1 MIKITTDSTCDLPA
15 ELLTKYDISV
25 TPLGVVMGDHLY
37 QDGVNITTAD
47 IAAHVDAG
55 GGITT
60 TNAVNAADYETL
72 FRELIA
78 QYDAVIHI
86 NIGAGFSCCHQN
98 AKLAAEEGRAVAA
111 GEEIDD
117 EDVALELERSLA
129 LLQDKYFTQ
138 CEATARAL
146 GLNITSRCKLVIPQ
160 EPPVPKSNKFERFRK
175 QAEGE

>member
-60 TNAVNAADYETL
+60 TNAVNAADYG
-72 FRELIA
+72 
-78 QYDAVIHI
+78 AVDKV
-86 NIGAGFSCCHQN
+86 SHQP
-98 AKLAAEEGRAVAA
+98 
-111 GEEIDD
+111 
-117 EDVALELERSLA
+117 SLYA
-129 LLQDKYFTQ
+129 
-138 CEATARAL
+138 
-146 GLNITSRCKLVIPQ
+146 IM
-160 EPPVPKSNKFERFRK
+160 RK
-175 QAEGE
+175 TT

>member
-98 AKLAAEEGRAVAA
+98 AKLAAE
-111 GEEIDD
+111 D
-117 EDVALELERSLA
+117 
-129 LLQDKYFTQ
+129 F
-138 CEATARAL
+138 
-146 GLNITSRCKLVIPQ
+146 
-160 EPPVPKSNKFERFRK
+160 
-175 QAEGE
+175 